1 MIYLSTL
8 YDDYMD
14 WAELTE
20 EKRQFEY
27 VVPPP
32 LCGSDQETLN
42 T

>member
-1 MIYLSTL
+1 MIYLSTF

-14 WAELTE
+14 RAELTK
-20 EKRQFEY
+20 KRQFEY